1 MCICMY
7 IGTHVY
13 NSIDGFLGPQDHVHA
28 YRQERYNIIKY
39 YFNNYIRIFLA
50 SDSLI
55 SIATAFFHF
64 CFIILHS
71 E

>member
-1 MCICMY
+1 MCVCMY

-50 SDSLI
+50 LDSLI
-55 SIATAFFHF
+55 
-64 CFIILHS
+64 
-71 E
+71 

>member
-1 MCICMY
+1 MCVCMY

-28 YRQERYNIIKY
+28 YRQERYNIIEY

-50 SDSLI
+50 LDTLI
-55 SIATAFFHF
+55 STVTAFFHF
-64 CFIILHS
+64 CFIILHY